1 MPAEFWRL
9 AGLRILGLSDNRL
22 EAIPPFLLRTL
33 KIVVLRIDG
42 NRAPDYVV
50 KHSSGMVLPGV
61 VMPVRVCMCACV
73 CVCMRV
79 RVQWLVFVFV
89 CALAC
94 VQVCVRAGGRVWLC
108 GGGSGGGVG
117 GGGGWWR

>member
-79 RVQWLVFVFV
+79 RVHV
-89 CALAC
+89 AR
-94 VQVCVRAGGRVWLC
+94 VCVRVCAGVCAGVRTRGRACVVVW
-108 GGGSGGGVG
+108 
-117 GGGGWWR
+117 WW